1 LTTLNRDAIDA
12 RPTVIRVLRLG
23 HRIYRDLRVSTH
35 CALVAYALGAS
46 GITFSGSRD
55 NGLMDGVNKIVRQWG
70 GDFDV
75 EYDADWR
82 GMINEFRRGGGFVIH
97 STMYGINLPDVIRRI
112 REAFRERDLLLVVGS
127 KKVPPEVYRM
137 ADANVAVT
145 NLPHSEVAST
155 AIILDWIF
163 EGRELSRQLPAART
177 KIVPQERGKRVVK
190 NI

>member
-1 LTTLNRDAIDA
+1 MPI
-12 RPTVIRVLRLG
+12 IRVLRLS

-35 CALVAYALGAS
+35 CALVAYALGAN
-46 GITFSGSRD
+46 GISFSGSRD
-55 NGLMDGVNKIVRQWG
+55 NGLMDGVKKIVRQWG
-70 GDFDV
+70 GEFDV

-82 GMINEFRRGGGFVIH
+82 GLITEFKRRGGFVIH
-97 STMYGINLPDVIRRI
+97 STMYGINLPDVIGKI
-112 REAFRERDLLLVVGS
+112 REMFRERDILLVVGS
-127 KKVPPEVYRM
+127 KKVPSEVYQM

-163 EGRELSRQLPAART
+163 EGRELSRRLPAART